1 MAAPLAAARAV
12 KIARRVGPIAI
23 EVYRRWDNLP
33 PAEKERYK
41 RRARQY
47 GERGRDAGLQLFA
60 LIQEQRQRRLKKR
73 P

>member
-1 MAAPLAAARAV
+1 MAAPLAAVRAV
-12 KIARRVGPIAI
+12 KLARRVAPIAA
-23 EVYRRWDNLP
+23 EVYRRWNNLS

-60 LIQEQRQRRLKKR
+60 LLQQQRAQRSKR
-73 P
+73 R